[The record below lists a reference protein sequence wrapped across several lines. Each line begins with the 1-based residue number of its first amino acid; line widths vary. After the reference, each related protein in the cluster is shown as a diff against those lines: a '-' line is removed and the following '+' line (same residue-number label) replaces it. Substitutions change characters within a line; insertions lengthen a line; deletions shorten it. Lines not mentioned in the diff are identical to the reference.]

1 MTERESLIS
10 RVRTFLLEPD
20 IFFRQLADKPARY
33 RGPLLI
39 ALISGLC
46 SVVSTW
52 LVMSWMTSPFVEGY
66 AGTAPEAGFLSSLL
80 GFMTLLASASAVFT
94 PFVIIIVAGL
104 GFYILAGFVS
114 KGGSLSHALTAAGWG
129 MVPLAIYEV
138 MRIPLLLAYLPSMS
152 ITISPEFFTI
162 LKNSSST
169 ASLDKEAMAHMITY
183 NQVFYSY
190 TMTDA
195 CLHVL
200 AFLCC
205 AWFWIP
211 AVRNTCAVGHR
222 QAVMIVLVPLL
233 LYLALSFGPTLISG
247 GHGR

>member
-1 MTERESLIS
+1 MIW
-10 RVRTFLLEPD
+10 V
-20 IFFRQLADKPARY
+20 Q
-33 RGPLLI
+33 
-39 ALISGLC
+39 
-46 SVVSTW
+46 
-52 LVMSWMTSPFVEGY
+52 
-66 AGTAPEAGFLSSLL
+66 
-80 GFMTLLASASAVFT
+80 
-94 PFVIIIVAGL
+94 
-104 GFYILAGFVS
+104 
-114 KGGSLSHALTAAGWG
+114 
-129 MVPLAIYEV
+129 
-138 MRIPLLLAYLPSMS
+138 AYLPSMS

-222 QAVMIVLVPLL
+222 HAVMIVLVPLL
-233 LYLALSFGPTLISG
+233 LYLVLSFGPTLISG
-247 GHGR
+247 GHGL